1 MLTACGSSASQSVG
15 QDTATS
21 QTSSTASSSEATAS
35 SSSTET
41 KPTVIGFSSSTYADK
56 DHLEFAINGK
66 VYRLG
71 ETTLQTLIDDGV
83 PFDTSTLNNAGNTV
97 NPNSQSDTF
106 KIVLG
111 DYWYLQIWVGNFTD
125 APVVAKDL
133 PITDIYFP
141 MKQDKTQ
148 DILTFNFSF
157 DLTMEALK
165 ANSDEPTENRHYDG
179 DGGFTSDNLDYR
191 YESSQYISKYGYSFD
206 FIKGRFDA
214 VRLIYLPH

>member
-1 MLTACGSSASQSVG
+1 M
-15 QDTATS
+15 
-21 QTSSTASSSEATAS
+21 
-35 SSSTET
+35 
-41 KPTVIGFSSSTYADK
+41 IGFSSSTYADK

-148 DILTFNFSF
+148 DILIFNFSF

-165 ANSDEPTENRHYDG
+165 ANSGEPTENRHYDG
-179 DGGFTSDNLDYR
+179 DGGFTPDNLDYR